1 MKITSTASILGTH
14 DRIDD
19 DEDDDDDDG
28 GGVSSDRNIGCNNN
42 NRG

>member
-28 GGVSSDRNIGCNNN
+28 GVSSDRNIDCNNN